1 MISFR
6 LAFRNILGAGLRTWL
21 NVIVLSFSF
30 VVIIWNRGILDGW
43 NRQARLDMIN
53 WEIGGGQYWH
63 HEYDPYDPFT
73 LTDAHGGIPKMM
85 DEKVGKGE
93 IAPVL
98 ITQATIYPE
107 GRIQSVLLKG
117 IDPKQSVLD
126 LPARLLSWKGEEI
139 PAIIGTRT
147 AKNNRLKTGDQV
159 TVRWRDKDGTFDAA
173 EIKIVGVFKTNVPTV
188 DNAQVWIPLERLRH
202 MTLMHGE
209 ATLLVANKENPLKV
223 GLPGWNLKTED
234 DLLADID
241 LIIKQK
247 SFGAFILYALM
258 MSLAML
264 AIFDTQVLSIFRRR
278 KEIGTYIALGMTRG
292 QVVRLFTLEGA
303 TYGILAAATAAL
315 YGIPLLWMQAK
326 AGFKMPQATDDYGLA
341 LAEKIFP
348 VYSVQLVLGTIILVF
363 LTTTIVSFLPARKI
377 ADLNPT
383 DALKGK
389 WQ

>member
-1 MISFR
+1 MIAFR
-6 LAFRNILGAGLRTWL
+6 LAFRNIIGAGLRTWL

-43 NRQARLDMIN
+43 NRQGRLDMIN
-53 WEIGGGQYWH
+53 WDVGGGQYWQ

-73 LTDAHGGIPKMM
+73 LNDSHSVISDALKAYVTRGAL
-85 DEKVGKGE
+85 
-93 IAPVL
+93 APIL

-117 IDPKQSVLD
+117 IDPKQQVLH
-126 LPARLLSWKGEEI
+126 LPTHLLEQAREEI

-147 AKNNRLKTGDQV
+147 AKNNRLRIGDGV

-173 EIKIVGVFKTNVPTV
+173 ELKIVGIFKTNVPTV
-188 DNAQVWIPLERLRH
+188 DNAQVWIPLERLRQ
-202 MTLMHGE
+202 MTLLPRE
-209 ATLLVANKENPLKV
+209 ATLLVMDQDSTSNVKLSEWNMKTQKE
-223 GLPGWNLKTED
+223 
-234 DLLADID
+234 LLADFD
-241 LIIKQK
+241 LILKQK
-247 SFGAFILYALM
+247 SFGAIILYVLM

-292 QVVRLFTLEGA
+292 QVIRLFTMEGVMH
-303 TYGILAAATAAL
+303 GLLAAAMAAL
-315 YGIPLLWMQAK
+315 YGVPLLWMQAR

-341 LAEKIFP
+341 IAEKIFP

-377 ADLNPT
+377 AEINPT

>member
-1 MISFR
+1 MITFR
-6 LAFRNILGAGLRTWL
+6 LAFRNIMGAGLRTWL

-43 NRQARLDMIN
+43 NRQGRMDMIN
-53 WEIGGGQYWH
+53 WEAGGGQYWH
-63 HEYDPYDPFT
+63 KAYDPYDPFT
-73 LTDAHGGIPKMM
+73 LTDSHGSIP
-85 DEKVGKGE
+85 EELQVHVAKGE
-93 IAPVL
+93 LLSILV
-98 ITQATIYPE
+98 TQATIYPE

-117 IDPKQSVLD
+117 IDPKQQVLH
-126 LPARLLSWKGEEI
+126 LPTHLLGQAEEEI

-147 AKNNRLKTGDQV
+147 AKNNRFKTGDHV
-159 TVRWRDKDGTFDAA
+159 TVRWRDRDGTFDAA
-173 EIKIVGVFKTNVPTV
+173 EIKIVGIFKANVPTV
-188 DNAQVWIPLERLRH
+188 DNAQVWIPLERLRQ
-202 MTLMHGE
+202 MTLLPNE
-209 ATLLVANKENPLKV
+209 ATFLVADKNNPLNIERT
-223 GLPGWNLKTED
+223 GWKLKTQDE
-234 DLLADID
+234 LLADFD

-247 SFGAFILYALM
+247 RFGAFILYALM

-303 TYGILAAATAAL
+303 TYGILAAAMAAL

-341 LAEKIFP
+341 IAEKVFP

>member
-1 MISFR
+1 MIAFR
-6 LAFRNILGAGLRTWL
+6 LAFRNIIGAGLRTWL

-43 NRQARLDMIN
+43 NRQGRLDTIN
-53 WEIGGGQYWH
+53 WEVGGGQYWQ

-73 LTDAHGGIPKMM
+73 LNDSHGVIPDALKAYVTRGALSPI
-85 DEKVGKGE
+85 
-93 IAPVL
+93 L

-107 GRIQSVLLKG
+107 GRIRSVLLKG
-117 IDPKQSVLD
+117 IDPKQQALHLPTHLLD
-126 LPARLLSWKGEEI
+126 QAMEEI

-147 AKNNRLKTGDQV
+147 ARNNRLKIGDGV

-173 EIKIVGVFKTNVPTV
+173 ELKIVGIFKTNVPTV
-188 DNAQVWIPLERLRH
+188 DNAQVWIPLERLRQ
-202 MTLMHGE
+202 MTLLPME
-209 ATLLVANKENPLKV
+209 ATLLVMDQDSPSNIKLSEWNMKTQKE
-223 GLPGWNLKTED
+223 
-234 DLLADID
+234 LLADFD
-241 LIIKQK
+241 LILKQK
-247 SFGAFILYALM
+247 SFGAIILYVLM

-292 QVVRLFTLEGA
+292 QVIRLFTLEGA
-303 TYGILAAATAAL
+303 MHGLLAAAMAAL
-315 YGIPLLWMQAK
+315 YGVPLLWMQARV
-326 AGFKMPQATDDYGLA
+326 GFKMPQATDDYGLA
-341 LAEKIFP
+341 IAEKIFP

-377 ADLNPT
+377 AEINPT